1 MINLKSKSVCFSVPL
16 NNLLQTKFGAR
27 CRAWNMAPYNSEAT
41 PCIAIRFEEEMT
53 LPDNLGPILDRNEI
67 LK

>member
-1 MINLKSKSVCFSVPL
+1 MIF
-16 NNLLQTKFGAR
+16 LQTKFGAR

-67 LK
+67 LRLEVKDNSSFCSII